1 MRIVFAYYISI
12 PFLLA
17 TLSILYL
24 AWKSTE
30 GIAVWIAPFLLV
42 LSFIWVFSP
51 QINWW
56 WYKSNPPQLEPEVA
70 LAIRKFT
77 PFTERLSPEELS
89 LFYNRV
95 ALTRLATDWTAKDL
109 PEDLIP
115 PDMQTAVAVQSVI
128 CTWNQKEFLIKDYE
142 KVILMPGPFLSPE
155 YPVFHSA
162 ESYLPE
168 NCILLNAA
176 AVMSAFLHPEKHFN
190 LALYLYAKISL
201 GARPEINIPADLE
214 KTFLSKMDAISGW
227 NMDFLKTSLG
237 EDTLDVKAV
246 ILSHYFTF
254 YESFKQNMPEWIAL
268 LDQMFFEKNERN

>member
-1 MRIVFAYYISI
+1 
-12 PFLLA
+12 
-17 TLSILYL
+17 
-24 AWKSTE
+24 
-30 GIAVWIAPFLLV
+30 
-42 LSFIWVFSP
+42 
-51 QINWW
+51 
-56 WYKSNPPQLEPEVA
+56 
-70 LAIRKFT
+70 
-77 PFTERLSPEELS
+77 
-89 LFYNRV
+89 
-95 ALTRLATDWTAKDL
+95 
-109 PEDLIP
+109 
-115 PDMQTAVAVQSVI
+115 
-128 CTWNQKEFLIKDYE
+128 
-142 KVILMPGPFLSPE
+142 MPGPFLSPE